1 MSQYLQQSPDLVA
14 LEAEFAELQAGFI
27 QRLPERKHKISQML
41 NSLLANGGQ
50 LDRAEL
56 KLLHREVHNL
66 VGAAGSYQ
74 MNTISQSARVFER
87 LLWQLINDAPG
98 VFSVTAQQ
106 QLQLQSEVLF
116 KLMQSEISVSA
127 AKR

>member
-1 MSQYLQQSPDLVA
+1 MSQYPHQSPDLVA

-27 QRLPERKHKISQML
+27 QRLPEREHKITQML
-41 NSLLANGGQ
+41 NSLLATGSQ
-50 LDRAEL
+50 LDMAEL

-87 LLWQLINDAPG
+87 LLWQLISDAPS
-98 VFSVTAQQ
+98 VFAVATQQ
-106 QLQLQSEVLF
+106 QLQLHSEILF
-116 KLMQSEISVSA
+116 KLMQSEISVSV

>member
-1 MSQYLQQSPDLVA
+1 MSQYPQQSPDLVA

-27 QRLPERKHKISQML
+27 QRLPEREHKITQML
-41 NSLLANGGQ
+41 NSLLATGSQ
-50 LDRAEL
+50 LDMAEL

-87 LLWQLINDAPG
+87 LLWQLISDAPS
-98 VFSVTAQQ
+98 VFAVATQQ
-106 QLQLQSEVLF
+106 QLQLHSEILF
-116 KLMQSEISVSA
+116 KLMQSEISVSV